1 MLAGGLAHLATEG
14 DSGEGTLQEVAATLA
29 QALREHPAAGAN
41 GQPAEP
47 YVELAQLVRYE
58 RVQASLGDPQF
69 AAAMAKLEA
78 DDKARQS
85 AGLPA
90 GQAPEL
96 AAGRWEQARVT
107 MPASW
112 CAPCKAELPE
122 IERLYRKV
130 KDRPDFQILTFDMD
144 EELGLVA
151 PFMQEKGF
159 TFPVLPAYGFVTSLT
174 GSAAVPQNWIVDP
187 KGAWRWSQIGYDS
200 SDAKW
205 AESMIGKLELVKVPA
220 TASGAA
226 IR

>member
-1 MLAGGLAHLATEG
+1 MKHKTWRFK
-14 DSGEGTLQEVAATLA
+14 S
-29 QALREHPAAGAN
+29 
-41 GQPAEP
+41 
-47 YVELAQLVRYE
+47 
-58 RVQASLGDPQF
+58 
-69 AAAMAKLEA
+69 LEA
-78 DDKARQS
+78 KSVLIDVWA
-85 AGLPA
+85 
-90 GQAPEL
+90 
-96 AAGRWEQARVT
+96 T
-107 MPASW
+107 W